1 VNIIQIV
8 IFGLVTTIIVVTV
21 KQQRPDIALL
31 ISLAGGTVILIFVV
45 SSLSVV
51 IETISNLFNKSNMD
65 SVYITTILKVIG
77 IAYLADFGA
86 QLCKDAGESA
96 IAAKIELGGK
106 ILILLLAIPILT
118 ALMELILKI
127 LT

>member
-1 VNIIQIV
+1 MNIIQIV

-21 KQQRPDIALL
+21 KQQRPDIAML

>member
-1 VNIIQIV
+1 MNIIQIV

-65 SVYITTILKVIG
+65 PVYITTILKVIG

-106 ILILLLAIPILT
+106 IIILLLAIPILT

>member
-1 VNIIQIV
+1 MNIIQIV

-96 IAAKIELGGK
+96 ISAKIELGGK

>member
-1 VNIIQIV
+1 M
-8 IFGLVTTIIVVTV
+8 IFGLVTTIIIVTV

-31 ISLAGGTVILIFVV
+31 ISLAGGTVILTFVV

>member
-1 VNIIQIV
+1 M
-8 IFGLVTTIIVVTV
+8 IFGLVTTIIIVTV

-106 ILILLLAIPILT
+106 IIILLLAIPILT